1 VYLDAAPVLPFTRFP
16 ASSADFSLGTPV
28 GTSLPSLFLRAA
40 GRIDSLEDI
49 NFGQVVVQCDD
60 EGMARSVAAY
70 VNQQV
75 SLNVGSGNFKT
86 VILANTMNDMQ
97 TAGTILTF
105 FFQFTELI
113 ALVVCFFALMS
124 STATNVFE
132 QAKEIGIL
140 RAMGMAKWPI
150 QRAFMWETLTV
161 ILTACV
167 MGLVV
172 GTFVAYT
179 MLLQQGLFT
188 QLPLPF
194 SFPTYNVVVMVVLSL
209 IFCFGATTGPV
220 TRLLATPS
228 ISQIIRRG

>member
-1 VYLDAAPVLPFTRFP
+1 
-16 ASSADFSLGTPV
+16 
-28 GTSLPSLFLRAA
+28 
-40 GRIDSLEDI
+40 
-49 NFGQVVVQCDD
+49 
-60 EGMARSVAAY
+60 MARSVAAY

-194 SFPTYNVVVMVVLSL
+194 AFPTYNVVVMVVLSL